1 MAATLLNGSAHL
13 LQLLMG
19 GGIINTRKLVS
30 WDMTQHG
37 CPSIY
42 MYVRSFCK
50 ELQLGYCGKQSPEI
64 NELIESYLIFVKKF
78 TRQDFRAKNFTY

>member
-37 CPSIY
+37 CPFMGIHGCISSMLQRIIVENK
-42 MYVRSFCK
+42 VRN
-50 ELQLGYCGKQSPEI
+50 Q
-64 NELIESYLIFVKKF
+64 
-78 TRQDFRAKNFTY
+78 